1 MIDAES
7 ARMLTKQAH
16 HIELLL
22 RTADGDIR
30 HAAKS
35 GRNHCTVEIPSAVPS
50 RLRAEV
56 IATLREKGFTIKH
69 RWYNISVPSSS
80 YIWVGWE

>member
-16 HIELLL
+16 HFELLL

-30 HAAKS
+30 HAAKN
-35 GRNHCTVEIPSAVPS
+35 GRDYCSVEIPNAVPAA
-50 RLRAEV
+50 LRAEV
-56 IATLREKGFTIKH
+56 IAALRQKGFTVKH
-69 RWYNISVPSSS
+69 RWYNLCVSSS
-80 YIWVGWE
+80 NYIWVGW